1 MSQVE
6 LQLKGQSGRRL
17 ISPEVCREPDVF
29 RGEPK
34 GSWKTHTRSF
44 KRLEVCAKEELAAAA
59 PLPCYISA
67 DCHWIST
74 QKPSFTGD

>member
-6 LQLKGQSGRRL
+6 LQQKGQSGRRI

-34 GSWKTHTRSF
+34 GSWKTHPRSF

-59 PLPCYISA
+59 PLATSPLTVAGSA
-67 DCHWIST
+67 
-74 QKPSFTGD
+74 QKPSFTGG